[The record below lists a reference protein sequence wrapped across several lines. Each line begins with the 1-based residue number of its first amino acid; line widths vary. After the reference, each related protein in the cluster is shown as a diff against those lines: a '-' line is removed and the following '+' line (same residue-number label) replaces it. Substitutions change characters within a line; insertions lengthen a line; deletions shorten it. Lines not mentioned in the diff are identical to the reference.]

1 MINKT
6 LLDYVFNSNDNIV
19 NTLQHLLDSNR
30 EHFIFEVAIYMDSL
44 IEFIAEDSDEEWTDW
59 IYTLSAS
66 KYPLPRFLYA
76 KFIMREEGKS
86 EEAIKVVESIID
98 SLPKVDP
105 FFYLFLSRILAR
117 NGNFIEAGEH
127 LKRALLLSPRY
138 SFYAKSEKLLHKIL
152 ESKSLQVKKTI
163 KLAILGSSTTSFL
176 VPVLRACCF
185 KDGIGLDIYEGVY
198 GNFQQEIMD
207 SKSGLHTFN
216 PDLVML
222 LLNHRDIGLS
232 PLENKTIPREFV
244 HSLQELW
251 SRLQDLSSCH
261 ILQLGFDV
269 PQYSANGFLDDTLQE
284 GQARIVNTINQ
295 LIADNMWTGIS
306 LCDMNRIALN
316 IGNKFDS
323 DIDWSQ
329 SRQYPSFD
337 ALPLLGMNTAAHI
350 RSIFGYSAKV
360 LILDLDNTLWGGIIG
375 EDGLSGIN
383 IDPSIANGEGYIALQ
398 KYAKDLKN
406 RGILLAICSKNN
418 FKDAQVPFERHKSM
432 ILKLDDFIIFKA
444 NWKDKASNIE
454 DIAQELS
461 LGLDSIVFI
470 DDNPIERSWVRS
482 SLPDVIVP
490 ECGDT
495 PWEMLAALRSGMYF
509 ESVNITKEDVKRHE
523 SYKSNLDRKKHERKH
538 KTMESFLEG
547 LEMLA
552 VSTEINPTNLIRA
565 TQLIN
570 KTNQFNLTT
579 RRYSEEQVKSISESL
594 DYWTRCFYL
603 KDKFGDNGLIGIM
616 IVKKLEESWHID
628 TFLMSCRVLG
638 RTMEKYMM
646 AELMSDAR
654 SENIKLLT
662 GEFIPTK
669 KNALVKNTFKE
680 LGFKH
685 FKENIF
691 SIALGEGNVYVNEF
705 IKDNQR

>member
-19 NTLQHLLDSNR
+19 QSLQQLLDSNR
-30 EHFIFEVAIYMDSL
+30 EHFIFEVAMYMDSL
-44 IEFIAEDSDEEWTDW
+44 IESIAKDSDEEWITW
-59 IYTLSAS
+59 IYTLSGS
-66 KYPLPRFLYA
+66 TYPLPRFLYA

-86 EEAIKVVESIID
+86 EEAIKVFEGIIA

-105 FFYLFLSRILAR
+105 FLYLFVSRISAR
-117 NGNFIEAGEH
+117 NGKFLEASEH
-127 LKRALLLSPRY
+127 LKRALLLSPSY
-138 SFYAKSEKLLHKIL
+138 SFYVKSEKLLHKIL
-152 ESKSLQVKKTI
+152 ESKNLQLKKTI
-163 KLAILGSSTTSFL
+163 KLAIIGSSTTSFL

-207 SKSGLHTFN
+207 SKSGLHAFN

-232 PLENKTIPREFV
+232 PLKNKTIPSEFA

-251 SRLQDLSSCH
+251 SRLQELSSCH
-261 ILQLGFDV
+261 ILQLGFDL
-269 PQYSANGFLDDTLQE
+269 PQYSANGFSDDTLQR
-284 GQARIVNTINQ
+284 GQARIVNTVNQ
-295 LIADNMWTGIS
+295 LITENMWEGIS
-306 LCDMNRIALN
+306 LCNMNRIALN
-316 IGNKFDS
+316 VGNKFVS
-323 DIDWSQ
+323 DIGWSR

-337 ALPLLGMNTAAHI
+337 ALPLLGMTTAAHI

-383 IDPSIANGEGYIALQ
+383 IDPSTANGEGYIALQ

-418 FKDAQVPFERHKSM
+418 FKDAQMPFERHKSM
-432 ILKLDDFIIFKA
+432 ILELDDFIIFKA

-470 DDNPIERSWVRS
+470 DDNPTERSWVRS
-482 SLPDVIVP
+482 SLPNVIVP

-509 ESVNITKEDVKRHE
+509 ESIIITKEDVKRHE
-523 SYKSNLDRKKHERKH
+523 NYKSNLDRKKHERKH
-538 KTMESFLEG
+538 ITMESFLEG

-552 VSTEINPTNLIRA
+552 ESKEIGPTTLSRA

-594 DYWTRCFYL
+594 DYWARCFYL
-603 KDKFGDNGLIGIM
+603 KDKFGDNGLIGVM
-616 IVKKLEESWHID
+616 IVKKLNESWHID
-628 TFLMSCRVLG
+628 SFLMSCRVLG

-646 AELMSDAR
+646 AELMNDAR

-662 GEFIPTK
+662 GEFIPTD
-669 KNALVKNTFKE
+669 KNILVKNTFKE
-680 LGFKH
+680 LGFKPL
-685 FKENIF
+685 KENIF
-691 SIALGEGNVYVNEF
+691 SINLDETNVYVNEF
-705 IKDNQR
+705 INDNR